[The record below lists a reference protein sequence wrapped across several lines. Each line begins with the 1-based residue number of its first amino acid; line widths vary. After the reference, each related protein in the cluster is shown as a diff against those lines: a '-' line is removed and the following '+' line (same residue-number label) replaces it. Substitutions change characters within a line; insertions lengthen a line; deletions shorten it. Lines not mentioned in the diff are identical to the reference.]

1 MLYRKSVHIEVNMFA
16 KKHRA
21 YLASSP
27 GYFLFPCMGGKEPGS
42 VGGFK
47 LSTSGSSDSN
57 QIAEQNHMDA

>member
-1 MLYRKSVHIEVNMFA
+1 MFA